1 MHYPHSTNTSKKIT
15 EPVDLAACRSTCKWS
30 QESTLQEAN
39 MAKQRTPSRSL
50 KSIVG
55 TALAGLGLFV
65 LSGNLDAAAAQLG
78 ALLSITAAAPCLLPH
93 VVLAALQALQAH
105 SFDHQW
111 FLPGPLQML
120 VSFWPALLSIIG
132 AA

>member
-1 MHYPHSTNTSKKIT
+1 MLNLSILLLLARRVSEAKK
-15 EPVDLAACRSTCKWS
+15 
-30 QESTLQEAN
+30 STLQEAN

-55 TALAGLGLFV
+55 AALAGLGLFV

-78 ALLSITAAAPCLLPH
+78 DLLSITAAAPCLLPH

-105 SFDHQW
+105 GFDHQW

-120 VSFWPALLSIIG
+120 VSFWPALLTIIG

>member
-1 MHYPHSTNTSKKIT
+1 
-15 EPVDLAACRSTCKWS
+15 
-30 QESTLQEAN
+30 
-39 MAKQRTPSRSL
+39 MAKQRTRFRSL

-78 ALLSITAAAPCLLPH
+78 GLLSITAAAPCLLPH
-93 VVLAALQALQAH
+93 VVQAALQALQAH
-105 SFDHQW
+105 GFDHQW
-111 FLPGPLQML
+111 FLTGPLQML
-120 VSFWPALLSIIG
+120 VSFWPVLLTIIG

>member
-1 MHYPHSTNTSKKIT
+1 
-15 EPVDLAACRSTCKWS
+15 
-30 QESTLQEAN
+30 

-50 KSIVG
+50 KSIG
-55 TALAGLGLFV
+55 GAALAGLGLFV
-65 LSGNLDAAAAQLG
+65 LSGNLDGAAAQFG
-78 ALLSITAAAPCLLPH
+78 DLLSITAVVAPCLLPH

-105 SFDHQW
+105 GFDHQW

-120 VSFWPALLSIIG
+120 VSFWPVLLSIIG